1 MRYSAG
7 MKKIIVLG
15 VGNLLLTDEGIGV
28 RAVEQFERQYRL
40 PPEVQV
46 IDGGTAGMEMLETLE
61 NLDHLIIVDC
71 ARFNRPPGSVFV
83 LHGEEVPNFFKIK
96 ISPHQ
101 IGISDV
107 LGSLIFVGRAPKD
120 LSLIGIQPV
129 LIETGMELTPEVEAT
144 IPEVVRLIVEEL
156 RTAGVELQENA
167 PCA

>member
-28 RAVEQFERQYRL
+28 RAVEQFERQYAL
-40 PPEVQV
+40 PPGVEV
-46 IDGGTAGMEMLETLE
+46 IDGGTAGMEMLEALE

-71 ARFNRPPGSVFV
+71 ARFNKPPATVFV
-83 LHGEEVPNFFKIK
+83 LHGDEVPSFFKLK

-107 LGSLIFVGRAPKD
+107 LGSLIFVGRSPAD

-129 LIETGMELTPEVEAT
+129 LIETGMTLTPEVEAL
-144 IPEVVRLIVEEL
+144 IPEIVAHIVAEL
-156 RTAGVELQENA
+156 RAAGVEVQERRA
-167 PCA
+167 CA